1 MSAPPAS
8 PRPAGLWNPLDP
20 PALHPLWNGR
30 RPSDVVARR
39 AADLPGIAALPIR
52 SVDPDLPPVIWSPD
66 PAFGPAD
73 AIALETVREHTRNHV
88 RSVDWSRIGV
98 GSTVDLIA
106 NPHGFFLCG
115 EAYLV
120 MLEETKAHVERER
133 GCKIRLR
140 IAESMGHIENP
151 DWMEIYDLVT
161 RFGDAKECPQIGR
174 GVEIDTAVGPFWLTR
189 DLFAADHFI
198 HTHVAEMREGYLHR
212 MIDRLHKPFGMG
224 YTRLETR
231 SAYHFGWGPRTGQLV
246 ARAVFESD
254 FVQQRYAG
262 TVVLDTTPEGVIGVA
277 AGVDLDALNTTI
289 TEGVLRHYGTFMR
302 LLAEIN
308 DVVAVFDGH
317 GCHMYSYGGGVAFD
331 CLMYAQVDFLDLDNL
346 ALLKGFASKLPE
358 TAGLT
363 MEFNPA
369 IKAQVMN
376 YMAGG
381 VPYTMMTRR
390 LPTYLVDG
398 PAADWLVDDP
408 CSPWL
413 GERALR
419 LPDIDT
425 AVRTAC
431 ERAGTD
437 HVAIF
442 DSTPG
447 ALHVS
452 ESLGEFLLDR
462 APSVR
467 ERVLTESLPK
477 WIAQRRPPRRA
488 AAVH

>member
-1 MSAPPAS
+1 MSTVMPDGLRAPLVPPPLMRTWTGRLPA
-8 PRPAGLWNPLDP
+8 
-20 PALHPLWNGR
+20 
-30 RPSDVVARR
+30 DVVRRR
-39 AADLPGIAALPIR
+39 AATLPGMVALPIR
-52 SVDPDLPPVIWSPD
+52 SIDPNLPVPIWT
-66 PAFGPAD
+66 AD
-73 AIALETVREHTRNHV
+73 ASWGSTDLDAVRRASQAALAAT
-88 RSVDWSRIGV
+88 DWSRISS

-115 EAYLV
+115 EAYVV
-120 MLEETKAHVERER
+120 MLEETARYLEGRTSCTV
-133 GCKIRLR
+133 RLR

-151 DWMEIYDLVT
+151 DWMRIFDLPA

-174 GVEIDTAVGPFWLTR
+174 GVEIDTRVGRFWLTR
-189 DLFAADHFI
+189 DLFTADHFV
-198 HTHVAEMREGYLHR
+198 HTHVSEMREGYLHR

-231 SAYHFGWGPRTGQLV
+231 SAYHFGFGPRTGQLV

-262 TVVLDTTPEGVIGVA
+262 TVVMDTTAEGVIGVE
-277 AGVDLDALNTTI
+277 AGVDLDLLNQRI

-302 LLAEIN
+302 LLAEID
-308 DVVAVFDGH
+308 DVVVVFDGH

-358 TAGLT
+358 TPGLT
-363 MEFNPA
+363 MSFNPA

-381 VPYTMMTRR
+381 VPYTMSTRR

-398 PAADWLVDDP
+398 PAADWLIDDP
-408 CSPWL
+408 SSPWL
-413 GERALR
+413 GERAERVADLE
-419 LPDIDT
+419 T
-425 AVRTAC
+425 AVRRAC
-431 ERAGTD
+431 DAAGTRN
-437 HVAIF
+437 VAIF

-452 ESLGEFLLDR
+452 EPLGRMLLER
-462 APSVR
+462 APEVR
-467 ERVLTESLPK
+467 RHVEEVALPK
-477 WIAQRRPPRRA
+477 WLDQRRAR
-488 AAVH
+488 

>member
-1 MSAPPAS
+1 MIDGLLPA
-8 PRPAGLWNPLDP
+8 LDP
-20 PALHPLWNGR
+20 PALRPTWSGR
-30 RPSDVVARR
+30 DPAAAVERR
-39 AADLPGIAALPIR
+39 AASLPGIVALPVR
-52 SVDPDLPPVIWSPD
+52 SIDPELPQTIWSAD
-66 PAFGPAD
+66 PAWGSTAAD
-73 AIALETVREHTRNHV
+73 EVRARTLASV
-88 RSVDWSRIGV
+88 RATDWGRIGV

-115 EAYLV
+115 DAYV
-120 MLEETKAHVERER
+120 AMLEETQRHLQQERH
-133 GCKIRLR
+133 CTVRLR

-151 DWMEIYDLVT
+151 DWMRIYDLPG

-174 GVEIDTAVGPFWLTR
+174 GTRVDTELGTFWLTR
-189 DLFAADHFI
+189 DLFTADHFV

-231 SAYHFGWGPRTGQLV
+231 SAYHFSWGPRTGQLV
-246 ARAVFESD
+246 ARAVFESE

-262 TVVLDTTPEGVIGVA
+262 TVVLDTTPEGVIGVESA
-277 AGVDLDALNTTI
+277 VDLDELNGRI
-289 TEGVLRHYGTFMR
+289 TRNVLRHYGTFMR
-302 LLAEIN
+302 LLAEID
-308 DVVAVFDGH
+308 DVVVVFDGP

-346 ALLKGFASKLPE
+346 ALLKGFASHLPE
-358 TAGLT
+358 APGLT

-390 LPTYLVDG
+390 VPTYLVDG
-398 PAADWLVDDP
+398 PAAHWLIEDP

-413 GERALR
+413 GDRAEVV
-419 LPDIDT
+419 PDLEG
-425 AVRTAC
+425 AVAIAC
-431 ERAGTD
+431 ERAGTSN
-437 HVAIF
+437 VVVF

-452 ESLGEFLLDR
+452 ESLGRLLIER

-467 ERVLTESLPK
+467 HGVLHDNLPR
-477 WIAQRRPPRRA
+477 WLAQRHLAEPSA
-488 AAVH
+488 DGSAC